1 MSAIS
6 PGRVRVGS
14 VRYLLTMVSGI
25 ESSSM
30 YDNGLGDHY
39 LGLGRVGRPK
49 DIGIIRNINYNNNKG
64 KGGP

>member
-39 LGLGRVGRPK
+39 LGLGRVG
-49 DIGIIRNINYNNNKG
+49 
-64 KGGP
+64 